1 MDPVTPA
8 FGRRLL
14 RAARYVIV
22 TPLGLLALIGACS
35 ALLLGAF
42 VALLIDCFV
51 AGRSYYG
58 R

>member
-1 MDPVTPA
+1 MTPA

-14 RAARYVIV
+14 RAACYVIV